1 MLFQDLVKTM
11 EVANQCGVN
20 SWKMISSVRG
30 SLRCS
35 AIFQAEKV
43 LLETDGEPPID
54 PTNENYNRL
63 MSAIDQAKA
72 DRDWRDINMP
82 NSDARDPVV
91 GLRQICMVLG
101 QMDDEFGVWEKDEG
115 VEGSIQY
122 LIDNNTPADN
132 LDEIDTIFGDKA
144 TPADE
149 AVIRN
154 KARSIRLDAFK
165 DRIVDLIEET
175 ISDVSEGEEDEPD
188 ALIGAILK
196 SKGKMLESLKLSCKM
211 GHTDVEDVKPLVK
224 WLRGLEFIAKAVAKA
239 VPGRKRDSLGRFVS
253 A

>member
-1 MLFQDLVKTM
+1 MLFQDLVKPTD
-11 EVANQCGVN
+11 VAKQCGVN
-20 SWKMISSVRG
+20 YWKMISSVRG

-35 AIFQAEKV
+35 AISQAEKV

-54 PTNENYNRL
+54 PTNENYNSL

-72 DRDWRDINMP
+72 DRDWKAVNMP
-82 NSDARDPVV
+82 TSDARDPVV
-91 GLRQICMVLG
+91 ALRQICMVLG
-101 QMDDEFGVWEKDEG
+101 QMDDQFGVWEKDEG
-115 VEGSIQY
+115 VGSSVQY
-122 LIDNNTPADN
+122 MINNNTPADN

-188 ALIGAILK
+188 ALTGAILK
-196 SKGKMLESLKLSCKM
+196 SIPKMLESLKLSCKM
-211 GHTDVEDVKPLVK
+211 GHTDVEEVKPLVQ
-224 WLRGLEFIAKAVAKA
+224 WLRGFEFVAKA
-239 VPGRKRDSLGRFVS
+239 S

>member
-115 VEGSIQY
+115 VEGS
-122 LIDNNTPADN
+122 
-132 LDEIDTIFGDKA
+132 
-144 TPADE
+144 
-149 AVIRN
+149 
-154 KARSIRLDAFK
+154 
-165 DRIVDLIEET
+165 
-175 ISDVSEGEEDEPD
+175 DVSEGEEDEPD

-239 VPGRKRDSLGRFVS
+239 VPERKRDSLGRFVS